1 MTATLI
7 TNVSIF
13 DGSGASAFP
22 GEVLIEGERIKT
34 VAKGGGERIAAPGAE
49 VIDGKGGTLMPGLIE
64 PHTHLTFTCAV
75 DRIVPTFMP
84 PVEDHVFVTAHN
96 AKTIL
101 DHGYT
106 SAFSGG
112 ATRPLI
118 EVKLRDEIAKG
129 FQPGPR
135 LKAASFE
142 RAVDGSRQGYGQGV
156 GEVEKFC
163 REMIGI
169 GVDSMKF
176 ILSGAKSVIPQH
188 FNEMAYT
195 DGEIDVAARLAKENG
210 INLVAHA
217 YSSESIRLA
226 IRYGFRAIF
235 HCNFAD
241 EPTLDL
247 MEKHKSEF
255 FVVPAVG
262 IIEAGLKNH
271 DEMSEHAI
279 ERQAEAQVGLKQIDE
294 GQRKAIP
301 EMRKRGIKVLPG
313 GDYGF
318 AHNPH
323 GRNAWELELFQDKFG
338 FGAAETLAA
347 ATRDGAA
354 LMGMADALGQVKPGY
369 IADLLIVD
377 GDPVKNI
384 KLLQNK
390 TAISHILQA
399 GKFYKRPEAARRAA

>member
-13 DGSGASAFP
+13 DGSGLPAYP
-22 GEVLIEGERIKT
+22 GEVLIDGERVKA
-34 VAKGGGERIAAPGAE
+34 VAKGGERIAAPGAA

-64 PHTHLTFTCAV
+64 PHAHLTFTCAV

-84 PVEDHVFVTAHN
+84 PVEDHVFFTAHN

-101 DHGYT
+101 DYGYT

-112 ATRPLI
+112 ATRPQI
-118 EVKLRDEIAKG
+118 EVKLRDEIARG
-129 FQPGPR
+129 FVPGPR
-135 LKAASFE
+135 IKAASFE

-156 GEVEKFC
+156 AEVEKFC
-163 REMIGI
+163 REMIGL

-188 FNEMAYT
+188 FNEMAYSES
-195 DGEIDVAARLAKENG
+195 EIDVAARLAQENG
-210 INLVAHA
+210 INLIGHA
-217 YSSESIRLA
+217 YSSDSIRLA

-241 EPTLDL
+241 EATLDL

-262 IIEAGLKNH
+262 IIEAGLKNEH
-271 DEMSEHAI
+271 EMAEHAI
-279 ERQAEAQVGLKQIDE
+279 ERQPEAQRGLKQIDE
-294 GQRKAIP
+294 GQRRVIP
-301 EMRKRGIKVLPG
+301 EMRKRGIRVLPG

-323 GRNAWELELFQDKFG
+323 GRNAWELELFVEKFG

-347 ATRDGAA
+347 ATAGGAA
-354 LMGMADALGQVKPGY
+354 LMGMADALGQVRPGF

-377 GDPVKNI
+377 GDPVWNI
-384 KLLQNK
+384 KLLQN
-390 TAISHILQA
+390 TAAISHILQA
-399 GKFYKRPEAARRAA
+399 GKFYKRPDAARQAA

>member
-1 MTATLI
+1 MSAILI
-7 TNVSIF
+7 RNVSIF
-13 DGSGASAFP
+13 DGSGAPSFS
-22 GEVLIEGERIKT
+22 GEVLIEGERIKA
-34 VAKGGGERIAAPGAE
+34 VAKGGERIAAPGAE
-49 VIDGKGGTLMPGLIE
+49 VIDGKGRTLMPGLIE

-84 PVEDHVFVTAHN
+84 PVEDHVFFTAHN

-129 FQPGPR
+129 FVPGPR

-156 GEVEKFC
+156 AEVEKFC

-188 FNEMAYT
+188 FNEMAYSE
-195 DGEIDVAARLAKENG
+195 GEIDVAARLAKENG
-210 INLVAHA
+210 INLVGHA

-226 IRYGFRAIF
+226 LRYGFRAIF

-247 MEKHKSEF
+247 MEKHKSDF

-262 IIEAGLKNH
+262 IIEAGLKNF
-271 DEMSEHAI
+271 DEMAEHAI
-279 ERQAEAQVGLKQIDE
+279 ERQPEAQVGLKQIDE
-294 GQRKAIP
+294 GQLKVIP
-301 EMRKRGIKVLPG
+301 AMRKRGIRVLPG

-323 GRNAWELELFQDKFG
+323 GRNAWELELFEKKFG
-338 FGAAETLAA
+338 FTAAETLAA

-354 LMGMADALGQVKPGY
+354 LMGMADELGQVKPGY

-377 GDPVKNI
+377 GDPLANI
-384 KLLQNK
+384 KLLQDK
-390 TAISHILQA
+390 AAISHILQE
-399 GKFYKRPEAARRAA
+399 GKFYKRPEPRAT

>member
-7 TNVSIF
+7 SNVSIF
-13 DGSGASAFP
+13 DGTGAPLFP
-22 GEVLIEGERIKT
+22 GEVLIEGGRIKT
-34 VAKGGGERIAAPGAE
+34 VARGTERITAPGAE
-49 VIDGKGGTLMPGLIE
+49 TVDGKAGTLMPGLIE
-64 PHTHLTFTCAV
+64 PHAHLTFTCAV

-112 ATRPLI
+112 ATRPAI

-129 FQPGPR
+129 FLPGPR
-135 LKAASFE
+135 IKTSSFE
-142 RAVDGSRQGYGQGV
+142 RAVDGSRHGYGQGV
-156 GEVEKFC
+156 EEVEKFC
-163 REMIGI
+163 REMIAL

-188 FNEMAYT
+188 FHEMAYV
-195 DGEIDVAARLAKENG
+195 DDEIAAASRLAKESG
-210 INLVAHA
+210 INLIAHA
-217 YSSESIRLA
+217 YSSASIRLA
-226 IRYGFRAIF
+226 IQHGFRAIY

-247 MEKHKSEF
+247 MEKHKDAF

-262 IIEAGLKNH
+262 IIEAGLKNF

-279 ERQAEAQVGLKQIDE
+279 ERQPDAQIGLKQIDD
-294 GQRKAIP
+294 GQRQVIP
-301 EMRKRGIKVLPG
+301 AMRKRGIRVLPG

-323 GRNAWELELFQDKFG
+323 GRNAWELELFVKKFG
-338 FGAAETLAA
+338 FTAAETLAA
-347 ATRDGAA
+347 ATRDGGA
-354 LMGMADALGQVKPGY
+354 LMGMGDQLGFVKPGY
-369 IADLLIVD
+369 VADLLIVA
-377 GDPVKNI
+377 GDPLRDI
-384 KLLQNK
+384 AILQNK
-390 TAISHILQA
+390 AALTHILQS
-399 GKFYKRPEAARRAA
+399 GEFYKRPEPARAAA

>member
-1 MTATLI
+1 MTATVI

-13 DGSGASAFP
+13 DGSGAPLFP
-22 GEVLIEGERIKT
+22 GAVLIEGERIKT
-34 VAKGGGERIAAPGAE
+34 VAEGDARIDAPGAE
-49 VIDGKGGTLMPGLIE
+49 VIDGKGGTLIPGLIE

-75 DRIVPTFMP
+75 DRKVPTFMP
-84 PVEDHVFVTAHN
+84 PVEDHVFFTAHN

-156 GEVEKFC
+156 AEVEKFC

-188 FNEMAYT
+188 FDELAYS

-210 INLVAHA
+210 INLIGHA

-241 EPTLDL
+241 EATLDL

-279 ERQAEAQVGLKQIDE
+279 ERQPEAQIGLKQIDE
-294 GQRKAIP
+294 GQRRVIP
-301 EMRKRGIKVLPG
+301 EMRKRGIRVLPG

-323 GRNAWELELFQDKFG
+323 GRNAWEMELFQDKFG
-338 FGAAETLAA
+338 FEPAEILAA
-347 ATRDGAA
+347 ATRDGGA
-354 LMGMADALGQVKPGY
+354 LMGMGGELGLIKPGY

-377 GDPVKNI
+377 GDPLRQI

-390 TAISHILQA
+390 DAISHILQA
-399 GKFYKRPEAARRAA
+399 GKFYKRPLPVRQAA

>member
-1 MTATLI
+1 MTATVI

-13 DGSGASAFP
+13 DGSGAPLFP
-22 GEVLIEGERIKT
+22 GAVLIEGERIKT
-34 VAKGGGERIAAPGAE
+34 VAKGDARIDAPGAE

-75 DRIVPTFMP
+75 DRKVPTFMP
-84 PVEDHVFVTAHN
+84 PVEDHVFFTAHN

-118 EVKLRDEIAKG
+118 EVKLRDEIAQG

-156 GEVEKFC
+156 AEVEKFC

-188 FNEMAYT
+188 FDEMAYT

-210 INLVAHA
+210 INLVGHA

-241 EPTLDL
+241 EATLDL

-279 ERQAEAQVGLKQIDE
+279 ERQPEAQIGLKQIDE
-294 GQRKAIP
+294 GQRHVIP
-301 EMRKRGIKVLPG
+301 EMRKRGIRVLPG

-323 GRNAWELELFQDKFG
+323 GRNAWEMELLQDKFG
-338 FGAAETLAA
+338 LEPAEILAA
-347 ATRDGAA
+347 ATRDGGA
-354 LMGMADALGQVKPGY
+354 LMGMGDELGLIKPGY
-369 IADLLIVD
+369 IADLLILD
-377 GDPVKNI
+377 GDPVRDI
-384 KLLQNK
+384 RILQNK
-390 TAISHILQA
+390 AALTHILQA
-399 GKFYKRPEAARRAA
+399 GKFYKRPAQTRQAA